1 MTEPLLPSK
10 IRLAISQSRGSVLIV
25 AGDIRPANPLRFP
38 KLPPAKPAAKRCLRR
53 CRRTGGSFVRAVA
66 QRRTPNRA
74 SPTGLKSSS
83 SDPNT
88 FVVIPFSHGKGERS
102 HGSARSS
109 ATKRTIDELSSRE
122 KRQVADDLM
131 LPISFLRGGAH
142 GGGPFARVSAGSL
155 LLPFRA
161 RAERR
166 SVRCPCNILTP
177 RKWRLVGEPVIGE
190 WILSAGERAP
200 PSKPP
205 PSNRRAR
212 STLRE

>member
-1 MTEPLLPSK
+1 M
-10 IRLAISQSRGSVLIV
+10 RL
-25 AGDIRPANPLRFP
+25 P
-38 KLPPAKPAAKRCLRR
+38 KLPPATLAAKRCLRR
-53 CRRTGGSFVRAVA
+53 CRRTGRSLCVPSRSAAHRSRKPHRPQIVFERS
-66 QRRTPNRA
+66 QC
-74 SPTGLKSSS
+74 
-83 SDPNT
+83 
-88 FVVIPFSHGKGERS
+88 FVVIPFSHGKRERS

-122 KRQVADDLM
+122 KRQVADELM
-131 LPISFLRGGAH
+131 LPTSFLRGGAH

-177 RKWRLVGEPVIGE
+177 RKWRLVGEPAIGE

-200 PSKPP
+200 PSKPKLATEQP
-205 PSNRRAR
+205 PRAISAPR
-212 STLRE
+212 MT